1 MIGTVRNGSIVLKN
15 SGSGSA
21 ERISLKS
28 LQLASNNINDLA
40 W

>member
-28 LQLASNNINDLA
+28 LQLGFDYIDLIPQ
-40 W
+40 